1 VSWAV
6 WHDQH
11 EYDTLLYFS
20 GPNQFEKGNVSMPAS
35 SDDPYLTSRPPPTL
49 TRGSGATVT
58 ILVSSADSG
67 GAIGMIETVFPPGS
81 PALPMHI
88 HSREDETFYVVSGT
102 GEFRL
107 GEATLIRGPGSRIFG
122 PRDVPHT
129 FRNVGD
135 TDLKCLIVYSPGGF
149 EQSFIDIAALGE
161 AGADLR
167 ATGVVL
173 QGYGL
178 TRV

>member
-1 VSWAV
+1 MS
-6 WHDQH
+6 
-11 EYDTLLYFS
+11 
-20 GPNQFEKGNVSMPAS
+20 AS
-35 SDDPYLTSRPPPTL
+35 SASHYLTDRPPPALVRAT
-49 TRGSGATVT
+49 GATIT

-67 GAIGMIETVFPPGS
+67 GAIGVIETVFPPGDGVS
-81 PALPMHI
+81 FHT

-107 GEATLIRGPGSRIFG
+107 GETTVVRGPGSRIFG

-129 FRNVGD
+129 FRNVGV

-149 EQSFIDIAALGE
+149 EQSFLDIAALGE
-161 AGADLR
+161 AGNDPH
-167 ATGVVL
+167 ATGAIM

-178 TRV
+178 RRV